1 MAGSFGYHGHSEQ
14 EVMDANMDRNALAD
28 EVLRKLRAIAMTDV
42 TALLQ
47 VENGQLLL
55 KDTAQLDPDGQA
67 AIASMEKGT
76 GGIKVKFYDRLKALE
91 LLGKY
96 LCLFEQQPPAGP
108 RKSTLLQEI
117 VASTKEVID
126 THDLPEIQQATAAG
140 HDLVEQTQ
148 PTAP

>member
-1 MAGSFGYHGHSEQ
+1 MELTQ
-14 EVMDANMDRNALAD
+14 ERIVEELVAIGFARATDILDVKDGQTLLKEAAD
-28 EVLRKLRAIAMTDV
+28 GTAIANLET
-42 TALLQ
+42 T
-47 VENGQLLL
+47 
-55 KDTAQLDPDGQA
+55 P
-67 AIASMEKGT
+67 KGV
-76 GGIKVKFYDRLKALE
+76 KVKFYDKLKALE

-96 LCLFEQQPPAGP
+96 LGLFEAQPQQTGQ
-108 RKSTLLQEI
+108 KSTLLQEI